1 MEELLNNFR
10 NCLQKEAP
18 FCEAACPFDL
28 DVLSFME
35 KVKRGS
41 LDGAYKIYRNGVG
54 FPAIVSA
61 LCKEPCQRVCPGS
74 EFEAPIQ
81 LRRLEEGVVAGAVK
95 KEATDYNLPGKKKKI
110 AVIGGGFSGLG
121 CALRLSTKK
130 YQVEIFE
137 ARDRLGGR
145 VRELLPEELLNQE
158 IQSQFQHEEFTI
170 HFNRRVTG
178 AEELEGMGFDGVYV
192 ATGIGGEDFGL
203 LMPPEPGMD
212 PCCGWING
220 AGWFAGGGLLGKDPV
235 EALAAGLWAGT
246 VIDNFLKTGNLLY
259 PSGKKE
265 SRICLD
271 PAKKSFGP
279 PVSPGNGICYD
290 REEITTEAARC
301 ILCQC
306 DFCRTHCDLLDYT
319 NKWPL
324 RVRDEVQATILPG
337 TAEVKAT
344 PAKRLMSTC
353 NLCGLCKEVCPEDI
367 DLGGLILE
375 GRRSMHQQKKAPWVF
390 HDYWLRDMAFTNS
403 EEAAIWGYPEEM
415 KEHQDQKRM
424 FFPGCQLGAA
434 EPGLVEEGYRLVRT
448 IDGGAGIFNYCC
460 GAPAQ
465 WSGDVE
471 KHRKVLEEIRKI
483 WEEMGRPELVM
494 ACPTC
499 IRQFQESMPE
509 IPVISLY
516 QFIAPQVESLSP
528 GPLFSYDLDASGNE
542 GGGYSLFD
550 PCASRGD
557 EGIKDAVREIL
568 EKLGLAAKTGKDQEE
583 WSKCCGFGGQPGIAD
598 PEYVRFVAQKRVR
611 ELEGTILCYCINC
624 RDSFREE
631 GRAAR
636 HILELTR
643 GMGIHP
649 SPLPG
654 PTESRENRKNLQ
666 KRLAL
671 KLKNQPGPAD
681 ERTKDS
687 KEGKDSGLK
696 LHYSDELKEQ
706 MRKERI
712 LEEDVAA
719 VIRYCEK
726 SGRKLREDG
735 ETAYTG
741 YREAG
746 YMTYWVTYEKISEQE
761 YLIQNI
767 YSHRMKIELEE
778 VWNGVRKENDL

>member
-1 MEELLNNFR
+1 MEELLKNFR

-18 FCEAACPFDL
+18 FCGSACPFDF
-28 DVLSFME
+28 DILSFME

-41 LDGAYKIYRNGVG
+41 LDGAYKIYRNAVG

-61 LCKEPCQRVCPGS
+61 LCQEPCSPVCPGS
-74 EFEAPIQ
+74 EVDAPIQ

-95 KEATDYNLPGKKKKI
+95 KEATDYNLPGKKKRI
-110 AVIGGGFSGLG
+110 AIIGGGFSGLG
-121 CALRLSTKK
+121 CALRLCTKK

-137 ARDRLGGR
+137 AGEKLGGR
-145 VRELLPEELLNQE
+145 VNELLPEELIAAELDQ
-158 IQSQFQHEEFTI
+158 QFLHEECI
-170 HFNRRVTG
+170 RHFNRRINR
-178 AEELEGMGFDGVYV
+178 AEELDGMGFDAVYV
-192 ATGIGGEDFGL
+192 ATGMGGEDFGL
-203 LMPPEPGMD
+203 RTPPEPGRD
-212 PCCGWING
+212 AFCGWNNG

-235 EALAAGLWAGT
+235 EALASGLWAGT

-259 PSGKKE
+259 PSGKKA

-271 PAKKSFGP
+271 PAKKEFEP
-279 PVSPGNGICYD
+279 AVKPGNGIFYD
-290 REEITTEAARC
+290 REEMVEEAARC

-324 RVRDEVQATILPG
+324 RIRDEVQATILPG

-367 DLGGLILE
+367 ALGGLILE
-375 GRRSMHQQKKAPWVF
+375 GRRSMHQQKKVPWVF
-390 HDYWLRDMAFTNS
+390 HDYWLRDMDFTNS
-403 EEAAIWGYPEEM
+403 DEAAIWGYPREG
-415 KEHQDQKRM
+415 KEYKDKKRV
-424 FFPGCQLGAA
+424 FFPGCQLGAS
-434 EPGLVEEGYRLVRT
+434 EPGLVEEGYRLVRA
-448 IDGGAGIFNYCC
+448 IDGGAGIFSYCC

-471 KHRKVLEEIRKI
+471 KHRKVLDEIRRI
-483 WEEMGRPELVM
+483 WETLDRPELIM

-509 IPVISLY
+509 IPVTSLY
-516 QFIAPQVESLSP
+516 QFIAPQVEILSL
-528 GPLFSYDLDASGNE
+528 GPLPSDAFNASGNE
-542 GGGYSLFD
+542 GSGYSLFD

-557 EGIKDAVREIL
+557 GKMQDSVREIL
-568 EKLGLAAKTGKDQEE
+568 RELGVSAKAGKDQEE

-598 PEYVRFVAQKRVR
+598 PEYARFAAQKRLR
-611 ELEGTILCYCINC
+611 QLEGTILCYCINC

-631 GRAAR
+631 GREAL

-643 GMGIHP
+643 GKEILP
-649 SPLPG
+649 SLLAG
-654 PTESRENRKNLQ
+654 PTEGRENRKALRR
-666 KRLAL
+666 RLAL
-671 KLKNQPGPAD
+671 QLDNQA
-681 ERTKDS
+681 EKIEEKA
-687 KEGKDSGLK
+687 KEKTEDKAAGLK
-696 LHYSDELKEQ
+696 LIFSEDLKER

-712 LEEDVAA
+712 LEEDVEA
-719 VIRYCEK
+719 VIRFCEK
-726 SGRKLREDG
+726 SGRKLRLEGDN
-735 ETAYTG
+735 AHTG

-746 YMTYWVTYEKISEQE
+746 YMTYWVTYEKISEKE
-761 YLIQNI
+761 YLVRNV

-778 VWNGVRKENDL
+778 VWNGVRQDHDL

>member
-1 MEELLNNFR
+1 MEELLKNFR
-10 NCLQKEAP
+10 NCLQKDAP
-18 FCEAACPFDL
+18 FCGSACPFDF
-28 DVLSFME
+28 DIVGFME

-41 LDGAYKIYRNGVG
+41 LDGAYKIYRNAVG

-61 LCKEPCQRVCPGS
+61 LCREPCRQVCPGS
-74 EFEAPIQ
+74 EVDAPIQ

-95 KEATDYNLPGKKKKI
+95 KEATDYNLPGKNKKI
-110 AVIGGGFSGLG
+110 AIIGGGFSGLG
-121 CALRLSTKK
+121 CALRLSAKK
-130 YQVEIFE
+130 YQIEIFE
-137 ARDRLGGR
+137 AGDKLGGR
-145 VRELLPEELLNQE
+145 VKGLLQEELIAAE
-158 IQSQFQHEEFTI
+158 IDQQFRHEEFLL
-170 HFNRRVTG
+170 HFNRRINR

-192 ATGIGGEDFGL
+192 ATGRGGEDFGL
-203 LMPPEPGMD
+203 LMPPEPEMD
-212 PCCGWING
+212 PFCGWING
-220 AGWFAGGGLLGKDPV
+220 IGWFAGGGLLGKDPV
-235 EALAAGLWAGT
+235 EALAAGLWTGT

-271 PAKKSFGP
+271 PAKKNFGP
-279 PVSPGNGICYD
+279 AVSPGDGICYD
-290 REEITTEAARC
+290 REEIAAEAARC

-324 RVRDEVQATILPG
+324 RIRDEVQATILPG

-375 GRRSMHQQKKAPWVF
+375 GRRSMHQQKKVPWVF
-390 HDYWLRDMAFTNS
+390 HDYWLRDMDFSNS
-403 EEAAIWGYPEEM
+403 EEAAIWGYPEKT
-415 KEHQDQKRM
+415 KEHQDKKRM
-424 FFPGCQLGAA
+424 FFPGCQLGSA

-448 IDGGAGIFNYCC
+448 IDGGAGIFAYCC
-460 GAPAQ
+460 GAPAK
-465 WSGDVE
+465 WSGDAE
-471 KHRKVLEEIRKI
+471 RHRKVLEEIRNI
-483 WEEMGRPELVM
+483 WEEMERPELIM

-509 IPVISLY
+509 IPVTSLY
-516 QFIAPQVESLSP
+516 QFIAPRVEILSP
-528 GPLFSYDLDASGNE
+528 APLSSDGLDASGNE

-550 PCASRGD
+550 PCSSRGD
-557 EGIKDAVREIL
+557 GEMQDSVREIL
-568 EKLGLAAKTGKDQEE
+568 RELGLTAAAGKDQEE

-598 PEYVRFVAQKRVR
+598 PEYVRFVARKRIR

-631 GRAAR
+631 GREAR

-643 GMGIHP
+643 GMDALP

-654 PTESRENRKNLQ
+654 PTESRENRKSLQ
-666 KRLAL
+666 RSLSL
-671 KLKNQPGPAD
+671 KLKNQPGAVD
-681 ERTKDS
+681 EKTENL
-687 KEGKDSGLK
+687 KEGRDSGLK

-712 LEEDVAA
+712 LEEDVEE

-726 SGRKLREDG
+726 SGRKLREEG
-735 ETAYTG
+735 ATAYTG

-761 YLIQNI
+761 YQVCKV

-778 VWNGVRKENDL
+778 VWNGIRKENDV